1 MKITYDLCRE
11 ESIEY
16 LGRDI
21 GNKVT
26 LSNDTIINR
35 NDLESDL
42 IEGMKDIVVISGLE
56 DLEYYDR
63 ELYYFYTELATQQY
77 LMD

>member
-16 LGRDI
+16 LGRDT

-26 LSNDTIINR
+26 ISNDTIFRR
-35 NDLESDL
+35 NDLESYL
-42 IEGMKDIVVISGLE
+42 IEGMKDIVVVSGLE
-56 DLEYYDR
+56 DREYYDR
-63 ELYYFYTELATQQY
+63 ELYYFYTELATQQH
-77 LMD
+77 LMG

>member
-16 LGRDI
+16 LGRDT

-26 LSNDTIINR
+26 ISNDTIFRR
-35 NDLESDL
+35 ND
-42 IEGMKDIVVISGLE
+42 I
-56 DLEYYDR
+56 
-63 ELYYFYTELATQQY
+63 ELYMKRVNQ
-77 LMD
+77 